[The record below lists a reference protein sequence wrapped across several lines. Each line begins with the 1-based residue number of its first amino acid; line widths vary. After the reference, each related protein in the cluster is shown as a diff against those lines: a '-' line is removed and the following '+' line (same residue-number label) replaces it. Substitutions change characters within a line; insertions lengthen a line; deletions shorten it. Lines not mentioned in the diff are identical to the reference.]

1 MPRASKGLFEVIRG
15 EERNVRTELMIDQ
28 PVPPL
33 SGVPL
38 AEQYTTHYLRLV
50 RLASQLVDDQ
60 ESAEDV
66 VQEVFARL
74 HATLSVE
81 QPRNVL
87 GYLRSAVVNE
97 ARSTLRRRRVR
108 RRWTTWQNVE
118 LSPPAD
124 EATLRAD
131 QSTNMLH
138 LVDRLP
144 RRQREVVVLKYYEDL
159 TTAEIAGV
167 LGITASAVT
176 SSLGRALTTLKATL
190 GDDHDH

>member
-1 MPRASKGLFEVIRG
+1 MSAEFMV
-15 EERNVRTELMIDQ
+15 DQ
-28 PVPPL
+28 PVLPW

-50 RLASQLVDDQ
+50 RLAAQLVDDQ

-74 HATLSVE
+74 HATLALE

-108 RRWTTWQNVE
+108 RRWTAWQNIE
-118 LSPPAD
+118 MSPAAD
-124 EATLRAD
+124 EATLRVD
-131 QSTNMLH
+131 QSTNMLR

-159 TTAEIAGV
+159 TATEIADV

-190 GDDHDH
+190 GDSHDH